1 MSGRPEPSGSAEPSG
16 AAGPSGSAEPTG
28 RPELPGEVVAVIPAR
43 GGSKGVPGKNLR
55 RVGGIPLV
63 GRAIA
68 AARAVPAIDRVVVS
82 TDDDEIAAVAR
93 EWGAEIV
100 DRPASLAG
108 DTASSE
114 SALLHA
120 LDTLRARGV
129 ETGILVF
136 LQATS
141 PFIDPAD
148 VGDAI
153 GRVAAG
159 SDDVVFSAVESGGF
173 LWRHGPDGMTGVN
186 HDPASRPRRQDRPA
200 EYLET
205 GAFYVLDAAGFR
217 VARHR
222 FFGRTG
228 VAVVQERHALE
239 IDTPEQLRIAN
250 ALAPLVSP
258 VASLDVD
265 ALVTDFDGVHTD
277 DSVLVGQ
284 DGSEYVSVDRGDG
297 MGVSLLRQAGV
308 PVLILSTELNAVV
321 GARAA
326 KLGVEVRQGVADKA
340 AVLRAW
346 AQARSLD
353 LDRVAYLGND
363 VNDLACF
370 DLVGWPLAVP
380 EAHPRVLA
388 AARLVLGAPGGRGA
402 VREAAERI
410 LAARARASKPEPAHR
425 RRTP

>member
-1 MSGRPEPSGSAEPSG
+1 MSA
-16 AAGPSGSAEPTG
+16 
-28 RPELPGEVVAVIPAR
+28 ELPGEVVAIIPAR
-43 GGSKGVPGKNLR
+43 GGSRGVPGKNLR
-55 RVGGIPLV
+55 RVGGIPLI
-63 GRAIA
+63 GRAVA
-68 AARAVPAIDRVVVS
+68 AARGVREIDRVVVS

-136 LQATS
+136 VQATS

-148 VGDAI
+148 LGDAI

-159 SDDVVFSAVESGGF
+159 AADVVFSAVESWGF
-173 LWRHGPDGMTGVN
+173 IWRHGDDGMTGIN
-186 HDPASRPRRQDRPA
+186 HDPAARPRRQDRRP

-217 VARHR
+217 VAKHR

-228 VAVVQERHALE
+228 VALVEERHALE
-239 IDTPEQLRIAN
+239 IDTAEQLRIAN
-250 ALAPLVSP
+250 AIAPLVSP
-258 VASLDVD
+258 AAALDVD

-284 DGSEYVSVDRGDG
+284 DGAEFVTVNRGDG
-297 MGVSLLRQAGV
+297 MGVGLLRKAGV
-308 PVLILSTELNAVV
+308 PVLILSTETNSVV
-321 GARAA
+321 SARAA
-326 KLGVEVRQGVADKA
+326 KLGVEVRQGVGDKA

-346 AQARSLD
+346 TEARSLD

-363 VNDLACF
+363 VNDLVCL

-388 AARLVLGAPGGRGA
+388 AARLVLGNPGGRGA

-410 LAARARASKPEPAHR
+410 LAARERSASA
-425 RRTP
+425 TPTATTTRGNP